1 MHLDQIRRRFDSL
14 ARKEL
19 VYRLAPG
26 ATLEEIRTTEVRLGL
41 EFPEEVANFWK
52 AFNGLEVSDPP
63 FKIMSLSEMNREAD
77 LLTFSLFDRT
87 VRMAF
92 DIRGRNVADQWS
104 IVNADTNYVATLT
117 IASFLSVHMWSWI
130 VKRRPIWHDV
140 HGSGG

>member
-1 MHLDQIRRRFDSL
+1 
-14 ARKEL
+14 
-19 VYRLAPG
+19 
-26 ATLEEIRTTEVRLGL
+26 
-41 EFPEEVANFWK
+41 
-52 AFNGLEVSDPP
+52 
-63 FKIMSLSEMNREAD
+63 MSLSEMNREAD

-92 DIRGRNVADQWS
+92 DIRGLNVADQWS